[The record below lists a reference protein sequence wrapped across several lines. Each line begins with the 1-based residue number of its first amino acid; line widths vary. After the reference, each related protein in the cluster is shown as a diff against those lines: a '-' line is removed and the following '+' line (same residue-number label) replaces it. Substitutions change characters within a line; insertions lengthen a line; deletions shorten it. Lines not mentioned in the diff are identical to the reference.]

1 MSGTSIVIPCYN
13 EARRLPVSQLQSF
26 AKGSSDLRFLL
37 VNDGSTDDTLGVIR
51 RLAEE
56 DEGHFSVVDLQP
68 NQGKA
73 EAVRRG
79 ILGALEGEARYVGF
93 WDADLATP
101 LQAIPAFIE
110 LLDRRPQ
117 LEMIFG
123 SRVQLLGRSIERSR
137 LRHYLG
143 RVFATAASLTL
154 GLGVYDTQCGAKLF
168 RASPELHELFAQPF
182 ITRWIFDVEILARL
196 IRARRGRELPQPKDV
211 IYELPLDSWHDV
223 AGSKVRV
230 SDFPKAVLEIL
241 KIQRHYLRR

>member
-79 ILGALEGEARYVGF
+79 ILGALEGDARYVGF

-101 LQAIPAFIE
+101 LQAIPAFID

-123 SRVQLLGRSIERSR
+123 SRVQLLGRSVERSR

-154 GLGVYDTQCGAKLF
+154 GLGLYDTQCGAKLF
-168 RASPELHELFAQPF
+168 RASPELQELFAEPF

>member
-79 ILGALEGEARYVGF
+79 ILGALEGDARYVGF

-101 LQAIPAFIE
+101 LQAIPAFID

-154 GLGVYDTQCGAKLF
+154 GLGLYDTQCGAKLF
-168 RASPELHELFAQPF
+168 RASPELHELFAEPF